1 MNLLNLKDY
10 VSTPALTCIRVLTY
24 LCLTLKPIVKSIF
37 PTSLINRYRIILAFY
52 NSKNIS
58 NTYKI
63 DKMHKNVLP

>member
-1 MNLLNLKDY
+1 MNLLNLKLLL
-10 VSTPALTCIRVLTY
+10 STPALTCIRVLTY
-24 LCLTLKPIVKSIF
+24 LCLALKPIVKSIF